1 MKTLRAL
8 LVLTSVIATACGDDG
23 EPLTKGRVDV
33 VALANSATVT
43 LSGATGS
50 ITVPFATP
58 VPNVPNDDLEEELS
72 GAVALTVSS
81 PRTQVSFNLMD
92 GVLADLPAAPG
103 EYSWVLNAARDQATL
118 TFFNST
124 TTGFTLKQGLAYD
137 ALLSVGPNDY
147 VQQVTQTSFSVA
159 VQ

>member
-1 MKTLRAL
+1 APFRGVGKRSSLGPFRRASGRVLPRIGTSASVAAGATDCTFRRRVRTRFRPSPTYDRWIGKPMKTLRAL

-81 PRTQVSFNLMD
+81 PRTQVSFN
-92 GVLADLPAAPG
+92 
-103 EYSWVLNAARDQATL
+103 
-118 TFFNST
+118 
-124 TTGFTLKQGLAYD
+124 
-137 ALLSVGPNDY
+137 
-147 VQQVTQTSFSVA
+147 
-159 VQ
+159 